1 MRPPPASFGDSP
13 WPSTLTVCR
22 GRSPATSGATTTSAP
37 PPSLITQQSSRCRG
51 SLIMGDSSTSATVT
65 GLGSIAFGLY
75 CACRDAATLIAASW
89 ALVVPYS
96 YMCRR
101 AASAYIDTVVG
112 PYGCSNPASGA
123 SADADGRGT
132 GCDRGSPASVMS
144 ATRHFPV
151 AMAAA
156 A

>member
-1 MRPPPASFGDSP
+1 MRPLSPSFGDSL
-13 WPSTLTVCR
+13 WPSTVTVY
-22 GRSPATSGATTTSAP
+22 RSRSLATSGATTTSAP
-37 PPSLITQQSSRCRG
+37 PPSLITQQSSLCSG

-65 GLGSIAFGLY
+65 GLGSIAFGLC

-112 PYGCSNPASGA
+112 PNGCSNAASGVRPD
-123 SADADGRGT
+123 ADARGGGR
-132 GCDRGSPASVMS
+132 CDL
-144 ATRHFPV
+144 
-151 AMAAA
+151 
-156 A
+156 